1 MPILLLLL
9 LVLIPIGLAGFI
21 LLLAYLAEIKAI
33 EFKVDKEHQIE
44 TYPLASFSH
53 ATFSASGFDD

>member
-21 LLLAYLAEIKAI
+21 LLLAYLAENKVI
-33 EFKVDKEHQIE
+33 EFKTCRESQME
-44 TYPLASFSH
+44 TYPLTSFSH
-53 ATFSASGFDD
+53 TTFSASGFDD

>member
-21 LLLAYLAEIKAI
+21 LLLAYLAENKVI
-33 EFKVDKEHQIE
+33 EFKPINDHNGDDDD
-44 TYPLASFSH
+44 YSFG
-53 ATFSASGFDD
+53 TFFYSYRDD